1 MLQYIALLLLV
12 LVLLAICAIIQLANI
27 QRLLKRM
34 LGEGEKSSV
43 PMKRKND
50 AA

>member
-12 LVLLAICAIIQLANI
+12 LILLAICEIIQLANI

-34 LGEGEKSSV
+34 LGQAEKPSV
-43 PMKRKND
+43 PVKPKSN

>member
-12 LVLLAICAIIQLANI
+12 LVLLAVWAIIQLANI
-27 QRLLKRM
+27 QRLLKRII
-34 LGEGEKSSV
+34 GEAERTSA
-43 PMKRKND
+43 PMKRTTD